1 MRQTR
6 RLATAV
12 LVLAAALAGGSAPA
26 AAEPPASFVYRDATV
41 IDVRSGKELH
51 GYAILTRGDRIVRV
65 APEAVIAAPSDA
77 HVVDMSGTWAIPGLI
92 NSHVHLATPPHRRFA
107 EAMLKRDLYG
117 GITAVR
123 DMADDLR
130 QVADITRASLVGEI
144 PSPDIAYAA
153 VMAGPS
159 FFQDPRTHE
168 VTAGL
173 VAGQVPWMRAVD
185 ERTDLPRA
193 IAEAHGS
200 GATAIKIYA
209 NLPGDLVA
217 AITAEAHRQGMRV
230 WAHAAV
236 FPASP
241 RQVIDAG
248 VDTVSHTC
256 MLAYQASPQM
266 PDRYAPRAPV
276 DEAKF
281 VGATPP
287 SVTALYEDI
296 HARGTVL
303 DATLWVYGEMAR
315 EHAAHPGSA
324 APYCSLALAERL
336 TGEAWR
342 AGDIISTGTDGFA
355 DVADAW
361 PALQD
366 ELKLLHDGA
375 GLSLLATLQAATLG
389 GARALGDEHDLGA
402 LEAGKLADIAFL
414 TRDPLADV
422 QAYKTVTLTV
432 KRGVRYPRSDYR
444 PTPSSD
450 R

>member
-1 MRQTR
+1 MRPSFQ
-6 RLATAV
+6 RLSAA
-12 LVLAAALAGGSAPA
+12 LALAAALAVGPAGAADQPA
-26 AAEPPASFVYRDATV
+26 ASIVYRGATV
-41 IDVRSGKELH
+41 IDVRTGKELH
-51 GYAILTRGDRIVRV
+51 GYAILTRGERIVRV
-65 APEAVIAAPSDA
+65 APDSEIGAPA
-77 HVVDMSGTWAIPGLI
+77 GAQVVDMSGTWAIPGLI
-92 NSHVHLATPPHRRFA
+92 NSHEHLATPPNRPWA
-107 EAMLKRDLYG
+107 EAMMKRDLYG

-130 QVADITRASLVGEI
+130 QVADLTRASLVGEI
-144 PSPDIAYAA
+144 PGPDIAYAA

-159 FFQDPRTHE
+159 FFEDPRTHE
-168 VTAGL
+168 VTQGL
-173 VAGQVPWMRAVD
+173 VAGQVSWMRAID
-185 ERTDLPRA
+185 HHTDLPRA

-266 PDRYAPRAPV
+266 PERYSPRAPV
-276 DEAKF
+276 DETRFA
-281 VGATPP
+281 GATPP

-303 DATLWVYGEMAR
+303 DATLWVYGEMQR
-315 EHAAHPGSA
+315 EHAAHPGGA

-342 AGDIISTGTDGFA
+342 AGDTISAGTDGFA
-355 DVADAW
+355 DPDDPW

-366 ELKLLHDGA
+366 ELALLHDGA

-389 GARALGDEHDLGA
+389 GARAMGGERDLGA

-414 TRDPLADV
+414 ARDPLADV
-422 QAYKTVTLTV
+422 HAYKTVTLTV
-432 KRGVRYPRSDYR
+432 KRGVRFPRADFR
-444 PTPSSD
+444 PGPTPP

>member
-1 MRQTR
+1 MRPR
-6 RLATAV
+6 SH
-12 LVLAAALAGGSAPA
+12 VLAAILVFAAAFASGSAGAAGGPPRA
-26 AAEPPASFVYRDATV
+26 AVYRGATV
-41 IDVRSGKELH
+41 IDARTGRELH
-51 GYAILTRGDRIVRV
+51 GYAILTEGERIVRV
-65 APEAVIAAPSDA
+65 APEGQIAAPTHA
-77 HVVDMSGTWAIPGLI
+77 EVVDVSGTFAIPGLI
-92 NSHVHLATPPHRRFA
+92 NTHVHLATPPHRRLA
-107 EAMLKRDLYG
+107 EAMLKRDIYG

-130 QVADITRASLVGEI
+130 SVGELTRESLVGEI

-153 VMAGPS
+153 LMAGPS
-159 FFQDPRTHE
+159 FFEDPRTHE

-185 ERTDLPRA
+185 AHTDLPRA

-256 MLAYQASPQM
+256 MLAYQVSPQM
-266 PDRYAPRAPV
+266 PDRYAPRPPV

-281 VGATPP
+281 AGATPP
-287 SVTALYEDI
+287 QVTALYEDI
-296 HARGTVL
+296 RARGTVL

-315 EHAAHPGSA
+315 AHAAHPGGAS
-324 APYCSLALAERL
+324 PYCSLALAERL

-342 AGDIISTGTDGFA
+342 AGDVISAGTDGFA
-355 DVADAW
+355 DPADPW

-366 ELKLLHDGA
+366 ELALLHDGA

-389 GARALGDEHDLGA
+389 GAKAIGDERDLGA

-414 TRDPLADV
+414 TADPLADV
-422 QAYKTVTLTV
+422 HAYKTVTLTV
-432 KRGVRYPRSDYR
+432 KRGVRFPRADFR
-444 PTPSSD
+444 PTPAP
-450 R
+450 

>member
-1 MRQTR
+1 MRPPPQ
-6 RLATAV
+6 L
-12 LVLAAALAGGSAPA
+12 LAAILALAIALASESAGA
-26 AAEPPASFVYRDATV
+26 AAEPATSFVYRGATV
-41 IDVRSGKELH
+41 IDVRTGHELR
-51 GYAILTRGDRIVRV
+51 GYAILTRGERIVRV
-65 APEAVIAAPSDA
+65 APEAQIAATADA
-77 HVVDMSGTWAIPGLI
+77 QVVDMSGTFAIPGLI
-92 NSHVHLATPPHRRFA
+92 NSHEHLATPPNRPFA
-107 EAMLKRDLYG
+107 EAMMKRDLYG

-130 QVADITRASLVGEI
+130 QVADLTRASLVGEI
-144 PSPDIAYAA
+144 PGPDIAYAA

-159 FFQDPRTHE
+159 FFADPRTHE

-185 ERTDLPRA
+185 ETTDLPRA

-217 AITAEAHRQGMRV
+217 AITAEAHRQGMLV
-230 WAHAAV
+230 WGHAAV

-241 RQVIDAG
+241 HEVIDAG
-248 VDTVSHTC
+248 VDAISHAC

-266 PDRYAPRAPV
+266 PQRYAPRAGV
-276 DEAKF
+276 DEARF
-281 VGATPP
+281 SGATPAP
-287 SVTALYEDI
+287 VSALYGDMR
-296 HARGTVL
+296 ARGTVL
-303 DATLWVYGEMAR
+303 DATVWVYGQMAR
-315 EHAAHPGSA
+315 AHATHPGGA

-342 AGDIISTGTDGFA
+342 AGDTISAGTDGFA
-355 DVADAW
+355 APGDPW

-366 ELKLLHDGA
+366 ELELLHDGA

-389 GARALGDEHDLGA
+389 GARAMGDERDLGA

-414 TRDPLADV
+414 ARDPLADV
-422 QAYKTVTLTV
+422 HAYKTVTLTV
-432 KRGVRYPRSDYR
+432 KRGVRYPRDDFR
-444 PTPSSD
+444 PAPT